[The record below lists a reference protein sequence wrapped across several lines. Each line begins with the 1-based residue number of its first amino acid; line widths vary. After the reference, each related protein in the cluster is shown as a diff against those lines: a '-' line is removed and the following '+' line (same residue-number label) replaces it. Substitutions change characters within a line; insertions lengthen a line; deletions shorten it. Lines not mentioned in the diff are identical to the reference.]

1 MATEQKKKNKYWNMK
16 VLNDSTAEITL
27 YGSITGEGWFSES
40 SSKAFQAE
48 LKSLGDVSS
57 IDLYINSPGGD
68 VFEGQAIHSMLQRH
82 KAKINVYVDALAGS
96 IASVIAMAGDI
107 ITMPSNAMMMIH
119 NPYMGMVGNAAEFR
133 KAADDLDKITE
144 SIVSTYLAKAGD
156 KLDDGT
162 LRQLLDEE
170 TWLTADEALN
180 YGLIDM
186 VSESKDVA
194 ACIDHQVLAHFKHV
208 PGKIVAQSAAGSPAE
223 ETKPDEV
230 LKQKITMKL
239 ELLNL

>member
-1 MATEQKKKNKYWNMK
+1 
-16 VLNDSTAEITL
+16 
-27 YGSITGEGWFSES
+27 
-40 SSKAFQAE
+40 
-48 LKSLGDVSS
+48 
-57 IDLYINSPGGD
+57 
-68 VFEGQAIHSMLQRH
+68 
-82 KAKINVYVDALAGS
+82 S
-96 IASVIAMAGDI
+96 IASVIAMAGNK

-180 YGLIDM
+180 YGLID
-186 VSESKDVA
+186 
-194 ACIDHQVLAHFKHV
+194 I
-208 PGKIVAQSAAGSPAE
+208 
-223 ETKPDEV
+223 
-230 LKQKITMKL
+230 
-239 ELLNL
+239 

>member
-1 MATEQKKKNKYWNMK
+1 
-16 VLNDSTAEITL
+16 
-27 YGSITGEGWFSES
+27 
-40 SSKAFQAE
+40 
-48 LKSLGDVSS
+48 
-57 IDLYINSPGGD
+57 
-68 VFEGQAIHSMLQRH
+68 
-82 KAKINVYVDALAGS
+82 
-96 IASVIAMAGDI
+96 
-107 ITMPSNAMMMIH
+107 
-119 NPYMGMVGNAAEFR
+119 
-133 KAADDLDKITE
+133 

>member
-1 MATEQKKKNKYWNMK
+1 
-16 VLNDSTAEITL
+16 
-27 YGSITGEGWFSES
+27 
-40 SSKAFQAE
+40 
-48 LKSLGDVSS
+48 
-57 IDLYINSPGGD
+57 
-68 VFEGQAIHSMLQRH
+68 MLQRH

-223 ETKPDEV
+223 ETKPDEL
-230 LKQKITMKL
+230 LKQKINMKL

>member
-40 SSKAFQAE
+40 SSKTFQSE

-156 KLDDGT
+156 KLDDAT

-180 YGLIDM
+180 YGLIDE

-208 PGKIVAQSAAGSPAE
+208 PGKIVAQSAAGNSAE
-223 ETKPDEV
+223 ETSPNEI
-230 LKQKITMKL
+230 LKQKINMKL